1 MNPERPFVA
10 LVLMLALIAS
20 VAAVIILAIVDGF

>member
-10 LVLMLALIAS
+10 LVLMLALISAA
-20 VAAVIILAIVDGF
+20 AAVIILSIVDGF